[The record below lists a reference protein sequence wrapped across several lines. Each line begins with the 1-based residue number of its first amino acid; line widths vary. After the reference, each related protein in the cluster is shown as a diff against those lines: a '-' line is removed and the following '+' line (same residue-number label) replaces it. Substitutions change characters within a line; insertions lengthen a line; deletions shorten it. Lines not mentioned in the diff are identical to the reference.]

1 MKNGEIYHAIPLD
14 RAVLCMNCETVFNV
28 EQRACPRCCSNV
40 YMNIGLALGDE
51 ATKGRVMDMYD
62 TRLETWLKEQE
73 AR

>member
-1 MKNGEIYHAIPLD
+1 
-14 RAVLCMNCETVFNV
+14 
-28 EQRACPRCCSNV
+28 
-40 YMNIGLALGDE
+40 MNIGLALGDE